1 MLPIE
6 SPCPPPR
13 RDKRLRTLLFRST
26 FPRSLEKY
34 IHVSKRNRDKECDME
49 KVRRLLI
56 ASYVEVNQ
64 FNSESER
71 AVSKEVWAL

>member
-1 MLPIE
+1 
-6 SPCPPPR
+6 
-13 RDKRLRTLLFRST
+13 
-26 FPRSLEKY
+26 
-34 IHVSKRNRDKECDME
+34 ME